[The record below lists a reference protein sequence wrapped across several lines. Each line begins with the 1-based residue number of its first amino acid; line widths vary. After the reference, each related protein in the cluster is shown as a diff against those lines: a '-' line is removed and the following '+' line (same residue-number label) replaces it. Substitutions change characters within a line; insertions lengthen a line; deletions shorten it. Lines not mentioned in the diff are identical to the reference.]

1 MKSKIFV
8 IAILLTTITA
18 TALAKAESI
27 KHAISL
33 SNTKNCI
40 GCDFGGANQ
49 NRAQL
54 DIAQNSSNPSV
65 SVKTVYYQING
76 STAKQLRTQMNQFG
90 PLIKNENR
98 RYDGMTNWFVRW
110 SYRYSD
116 TNGSCTI
123 NSVNVSTEV
132 IFTLPKWNIP
142 RNVSSSLIASWNKYL
157 AALQVHENGHKNNGI
172 AAGNEI
178 LRTLKTLPASSS
190 CPLLEKTANS
200 TSQSIIKRYNQED
213 IRYDRNTKHGLT
225 QGTRFP

>member
-1 MKSKIFV
+1 MKSKIFG

-27 KHAISL
+27 KQEISL
-33 SNTKNCI
+33 YNTKNFI
-40 GCDFGGANQ
+40 EYGFSGANQ
-49 NRAQL
+49 SRVQFNLAQK
-54 DIAQNSSNPSV
+54 SSNPAV
-65 SVKTVYYQING
+65 SVKTVYYEING
-76 STAKQLRTQMNQFG
+76 STAKQLRNQMNQLG

-116 TNGSCTI
+116 TNGRCTI

-142 RNVSSSLIASWNKYL
+142 RNVSPSLIASWNKYL
-157 AALQVHENGHKNNGI
+157 AALQVHEDGHKNNGI

-178 LRTLKTLPASSS
+178 LRRLETMPGSAS

-200 TSQSIIKRYNQED
+200 NAQSIIKRYNEED